1 MRNRITKYVSHLAEE
16 YKRPISVCLFGFG
29 KTNKAIY
36 DILQGCQC
44 VSEITVR
51 QSAGISDTLP
61 NGVRLI
67 DDRERINAPFED
79 LIFASPSVRREKLR
93 VSKGSI
99 ITSDTEL
106 FFDGEAR
113 KSFLVSGSDG
123 KSTVTTLSSLL
134 LLATFPDIFVG
145 GNIGVPLAEA
155 PLTSSLF
162 VLEMSSFN
170 LRYLTPHCER
180 AALTNITPNH
190 LDWHDGLSEYEEC
203 KVKLLDGA
211 RETVL
216 NLDSPRLE
224 EIARKRKCYALISIR
239 LTHGEI
245 SAIYKTEH
253 TVTAEDGKIAIDGKA
268 ILSLEEVGRKE
279 RHNLTNLMLAIGL
292 SLGYTTEDQI
302 RRVAAEFSG
311 LEHRCEIMTVGGI
324 DYINSSI
331 DTTPDRTKTTLTSLD
346 KRVNIILGGR
356 GKGLPLDTLKSA
368 LEKYADRI
376 SLYGEVKEE
385 VYAWLCRELPDIP
398 CEKFDKLSDAI
409 DHAMS
414 GTKVGDTVLLS
425 PAATSYGEFKDYT
438 KRGEYFKE
446 YIRKNA

>member
-16 YKRPISVCLFGFG
+16 YKRPISVCLFGLG

-61 NGVRLI
+61 HGVRLI

-180 AALTNITPNH
+180 AALTNITTNH

-211 RETVL
+211 RESVL

-224 EIARKRKCYALISIR
+224 EIARKRKCYALISMG

-245 SAIYKTEH
+245 SATYKTEH

-368 LEKYADRI
+368 LGKYADRI

-398 CEKFDKLSDAI
+398 CEKFDRLSDAI